1 MSLQSS
7 LMPFAYFRKKIIP
20 SKEASISIASHS
32 LQYGTTCFGG
42 IRGYFREGKIRIF
55 RLQDHFFRLK
65 HAATILGMQV
75 QLSWE
80 DFQETISGLIHA
92 NAPESDFYIR
102 PFLFSENQV
111 LTPRFE
117 GLDFDLAIYVMP
129 LNHYFDPNRGLR
141 LMVSSWRKISDS
153 SMSTKA
159 KAGGCYVNS
168 ALATSEA
175 RRCGYDEALMMDEQ
189 GNIVEASVANLF
201 VVYRGEVIMPEVGSS
216 MLEGITR
223 RTIIDFLQEEGI
235 AIRSGRIDRSMIY
248 ICDELILTGTAAQVM
263 YGHSVDGRV
272 IGEGD
277 ISGTICKIL
286 RKKFTD
292 VIEKT
297 HPKSPNWITEIKPN
311 PYP

>member
-1 MSLQSS
+1 MSTQSS
-7 LMPFAYFRKKIIP
+7 LMPFAYFRKGIIP

-42 IRGYFREGKIRIF
+42 IRGYFREEKIRIF

-65 HAATILGMQV
+65 HAAKILGMQV

-80 DFQETISGLIHA
+80 DFQEIITGLIQA
-92 NAPESDFYIR
+92 NAPKSDFYIR

-111 LTPRFE
+111 LTPRFD
-117 GLDFDLAIYVMP
+117 GLDFDLAIYVTP

-141 LMVSSWRKISDS
+141 LMVSSWRKISDT

-235 AIRSGRIDRSMIY
+235 PIRSERIDRSMIY
-248 ICDELILTGTAAQVM
+248 TCDELILTGTAAQVM

-272 IGEGD
+272 IGQGD
-277 ISGTICKIL
+277 IPGPICQSL
-286 RKKFTD
+286 RQKFVD
-292 VIEKT
+292 VISKT
-297 HPKSPNWITEIKPN
+297 HPKSPGWITEFN
-311 PYP
+311 T